1 MELEKLE
8 VDYQLFEMSGHF
20 GGLCDSWQDAEGYWH
35 DYGPH
40 IFHNAEGFEWFLDL
54 LPNAKRLPRNDD
66 IMLADKTVVSYPVQT
81 SCAVCPN
88 RAIEIRNYGDYCR
101 HHYGGE
107 LCSQFFFPW
116 NEKVYATHITNID
129 LSVVS
134 RAPSSGQ
141 PAGNYLYPASG
152 RFAEL
157 PEVMATRLPE
167 YRLHALSPVTYV
179 DFGKQYLL
187 GDIKCHY
194 QVLVWAA
201 PFRDLVTYLHLE
213 PRFLTYADLYLIT
226 RRVDAGCLPGLARY
240 HADAKTLEHRQSYEA
255 VLKGNKNQ
263 FVQSEINASR
273 PLNRTALDLKKDD
286 TAFILPNAYINPTVA
301 WIGELTQIVQ
311 DLRQKNIIL
320 HGKAGTTIHK
330 NIWPIIQDSRQLAK
344 EIIRCYS

>member
-1 MELEKLE
+1 
-8 VDYQLFEMSGHF
+8 
-20 GGLCDSWQDAEGYWH
+20 
-35 DYGPH
+35 
-40 IFHNAEGFEWFLDL
+40 
-54 LPNAKRLPRNDD
+54 
-66 IMLADKTVVSYPVQT
+66 
-81 SCAVCPN
+81 
-88 RAIEIRNYGDYCR
+88 
-101 HHYGGE
+101 
-107 LCSQFFFPW
+107 
-116 NEKVYATHITNID
+116 
-129 LSVVS
+129 VVS